1 MSDPGPGSLEPA
13 AGPEARTGI
22 RPVRGT
28 EGLSVVGLHP
38 WRVVLHGPS
47 GVVGSGVLVDPWH
60 VLTCAHVVTDALG
73 RPSHG
78 GAPEGELTVVLPFG
92 PAGNGADRLP
102 VAIRAHVHPS
112 GWAPVSTRGGGDL
125 ALLRL
130 RQNAPAG
137 HAVARLARMTDT
149 AGRRVGV
156 FGYPSGL
163 DDGVWAQ
170 VQVTGVGG
178 PSGEWL
184 QLDAAQSVGRSVTRG
199 FSGAGAVDAATGD
212 VLGIVVAQ
220 DADAASRV
228 AWMIRVETVVAYLP
242 FVAGLLRRAGEPEGT
257 AGPVGSSAPALLPT
271 RRLSDREW
279 QQLFDRL
286 WAVPGMSERASRDLY
301 LRLLDQ
307 RSPTG
312 LSSPRHAEDRL
323 DLWELLQALIARPG
337 SLRDLVAVVRAVQPQ
352 SREVEA
358 LEEFVERTFPDLL
371 LEHAERVRL
380 EELLRGVAP
389 SWVTTAMS
397 SATAG
402 MAIPPPAGQRSVAEA
417 VRALEGFGRVRGG
430 PPPPL
435 LIFVDDLAHA
445 IGGNTGAGLH
455 RWIDDVAA
463 RLDVPRVDVRRL
475 CQAAGRRRAELAAL
489 WLMVHLEPDRAD
501 PDRYFMSALLMR
513 HDRTERVLHRDDVAR
528 TLPELSRE
536 LDDVLAAVPD
546 GLDEQPWNPMIE
558 FVLPR
563 RLLGE
568 PVDEWEFGRSGFALP
583 LGLRYPVVVRSLDRM
598 RNPGHHADWWRKS
611 RRLTE
616 TGHRVNPDALHCLEP
631 PRDQRPDSARVLF
644 ARLTGHEQVVCLAVP
659 HPPDASVPMASDPF
673 EAGLAA
679 GLPAVLWAREPV
691 DPDEFFHLVRTVLAD
706 VPLEIPQ
713 RVLRHRREVMA
724 DPGRRGLLAAKVGV
738 IFDVADRVPQQF
750 REPMQLKAPW

>member
-1 MSDPGPGSLEPA
+1 V
-13 AGPEARTGI
+13 AGPEYVGGAD
-22 RPVRGT
+22 
-28 EGLSVVGLHP
+28 GLSIIGLHP
-38 WRVVLHGPS
+38 WRVVLRGS
-47 GVVGSGVLVDPWH
+47 FGVVGAGVLVDPWH
-60 VLTCAHVVTDALG
+60 VLTCAHVVTNALG
-73 RPSHG
+73 SASDG

-92 PAGNGADRLP
+92 PAGTGADPLP
-102 VAIRAHVHPS
+102 VEIPAHVHPS

-130 RQNAPAG
+130 RRNAPAG
-137 HAVARLARMTDT
+137 HAVARLARMPQA

-156 FGYPSGL
+156 FGHPSGL
-163 DDGVWAQ
+163 DDGVWALAE
-170 VQVTGVGG
+170 VTGVAG

-184 QLDAAQSVGRSVTRG
+184 QLDATQPVGRPVTQG
-199 FSGAGAVDAATGD
+199 FSGAGAVDAATGE

-220 DADAASRV
+220 DVDAVSRV
-228 AWMIRVETVVAYLP
+228 AWMIRIETVVAYLP
-242 FVAGLLRRAGEPEGT
+242 FVAGLLHRAGAPKADDSP
-257 AGPVGSSAPALLPT
+257 AGPVVGGMAV
-271 RRLSDREW
+271 RRLTDREW
-279 QQLFDRL
+279 QQLFERL
-286 WAVPGMSERASRDLY
+286 WAVPGMSERSSRDLY
-301 LRLLDQ
+301 LRLLEQ

-323 DLWELLQALIARPG
+323 DLWELMQALVARPG
-337 SLRDLVAVVRAVQPQ
+337 SLRDLVAVVRTVQPQ
-352 SREVEA
+352 SRDVEA

-389 SWVTTAMS
+389 SWVATAMS
-397 SATAG
+397 SATAD
-402 MAIPPPAGQRSVAEA
+402 MALPPAAGQRSVAEA
-417 VRALEGFGRVRGG
+417 VRVLEEFGRVRGG

-435 LIFVDDLAHA
+435 LVFVDDLAHA

-455 RWIDDVAA
+455 RWIDDVAV
-463 RLDVPRVDVRRL
+463 RLDISRVDVHRL

-501 PDRYFMSALLMR
+501 PDRYFMSALLMC

-536 LDDVLAAVPD
+536 LDDVLAAVPE
-546 GLDEQPWNPMIE
+546 GLDEQPWDPMIE

-616 TGHRVNPDALHCLEP
+616 AGHRVNPDALHCFEP

-644 ARLTGHEQVVCLAVP
+644 ARLTGHEQVVALAVP

-691 DPDEFFHLVRTVLAD
+691 DPDEFFHLVRTALAD
-706 VPLEIPQ
+706 VPLEIPL

-724 DPGRRGLLAAKVGV
+724 NPGRRGLLAAKVGV
-738 IFDVADRVPQQF
+738 IFDVADRVPRQF